1 MNDEFGEPELMDLSS
16 QFNND
21 IQSLKSVNHGGGLD
35 LLMNNT
41 IGGGQKKRTT
51 NHFDDLD
58 DITHLEN
65 ELNEFNLNDL
75 SSSGEIG
82 GKESPRNVHFSEK
95 EDIDIGLGKFTAET
109 PSNNS
114 KTWDGYGKFNDIPI
128 NPDMPI
134 PNPSNL
140 SKEETLREKFKYLK
154 KLEALEKKGVE
165 LSQKYTMES
174 SLAEMQGEYETINE
188 ETGKQQAVKM
198 YGTMLTTMIQG
209 LEFLNTKFD
218 PCDLKLNGWGDQVNE
233 NIQDYDDIF
242 EELHNKYKSKVK
254 MMPEIRLMLQLGG
267 SAMMLHLTNSMF
279 KSAMPGMDDIFR
291 QNPELMRQFQSA
303 AVNSMSQ
310 QNPNFAN
317 FMGDTALKQPIQ
329 QNQQNQ
335 RGGPPPPI
343 ATSLPHKNV
352 KPPQDFPN
360 NYQSNN
366 KSSEINIQMTRPN
379 FADPPRPDMKGPSD
393 ISHILSGL
401 KTKTIQLKTQEPSS
415 SSSFNPPFSV
425 KPSSQSFETSSVT
438 SEQGKKSKRKVKS
451 DKNTISLDL

>member
-1 MNDEFGEPELMDLSS
+1 MNDELGEPELMDLSS

-41 IGGGQKKRTT
+41 VGQKKRIFHSS
-51 NHFDDLD
+51 NDLD

-65 ELNEFNLNDL
+65 ELNEFHLNDL
-75 SSSGEIG
+75 SSGEFE

-95 EDIDIGLGKFTAET
+95 DDIDINIGKFTAET

-128 NPDMPI
+128 NPDMSI
-134 PNPSNL
+134 PNPTNL

-174 SLAEMQGEYETINE
+174 SLAEMQGEYETIND

-198 YGTMLTTMIQG
+198 YGTMLTTVIQG

-218 PCDLKLNGWGDQVNE
+218 PCDLKLNGWGDQVSE
-233 NIQDYDDIF
+233 NIQEYDDIF

-317 FMGDTALKQPIQ
+317 FMGDTALKQPS
-329 QNQQNQ
+329 QNQQK
-335 RGGPPPPI
+335 GPPPPI

-352 KPPQDFPN
+352 KPPQDFPKT
-360 NYQSNN
+360 YQSNN

-415 SSSFNPPFSV
+415 SFNPPPFSV
-425 KPSSQSFETSSVT
+425 KPSFETSSVT